1 VTGVAVLEKFVVQT
15 TIEAEVEP
23 YHKIVEDVLT
33 DLSMAGMIS
42 RIHVTVR
49 PEDSLFILA
58 AVIRAVMPEVRVSDI
73 AEVSEGRDEGTVL
86 IELTEEKHLPQL
98 LEALWENY
106 GRGHVSQPER
116 RTIVAETP
124 DPETEL
130 DTIRDMVVDDPHM
143 RLKTNL
149 ADMAIRASPE
159 GFRVRYH
166 SLEGRDFIFVAT
178 EEQMKQ
184 EWIEEAGRLLEELKK
199 E

>member
-1 VTGVAVLEKFVVQT
+1 MAVLEKFVVQT